1 MPDPDRRDGPPGERP
16 LDPRKARMLRDQLEA
31 RGIRDPRVLD
41 AMAAVP
47 RERFLPPGLRHL
59 AYEDQAVPLARGQTV
74 SQPYMVAAM
83 TEALEP
89 EPGARILEVGT
100 GSGYQAAVLAAIGAE
115 VYSVE
120 RLPELAREAEDRLR
134 ALGFEKVYLR
144 VGDGTLGWPDEAPFD
159 GVLVTAAA
167 PRIPRMLKEQ
177 LSPEGGRMVIPVG
190 DRLLQDL
197 VRLTRHGNEYEREVL
212 FGCRFVPLVGEEGW
226 SG

>member
-1 MPDPDRRDGPPGERP
+1 MPDPDERNGPGADRP
-16 LDPRKARMLRDQLEA
+16 SDPRKVRMLRDQLEA
-31 RGIRDPRVLD
+31 RGIRHPRVLD

-47 RERFLPPGLRHL
+47 RERFLPPDLRHL

-83 TEALEP
+83 TEALD
-89 EPGARILEVGT
+89 PGPDVRILEVGT
-100 GSGYQAAVLAAIGAE
+100 GSGYQAAVLAATGAE

-120 RLPELAREAEDRLR
+120 RLPELARDAEDRLQ
-134 ALGFEKVYLR
+134 ALGIGNVHLR
-144 VGDGTLGWPDEAPFD
+144 VGDGTLGWPGQAPFD
-159 GVLVTAAA
+159 GILVTAAA
-167 PRIPRMLKEQ
+167 PRIPDTLREQ
-177 LSPEGGRMVIPVG
+177 MSPDGGRMVIPVG

-197 VRLTRHGNEYEREVL
+197 VRVVRRGNEYEREVL